1 MRRSARLA
9 FEVPDSA
16 KNLCAVMK
24 LCAASKSEI
33 ASVKR
38 TQKTQRA
45 GAQFAQQLRASLDS
59 AMISVLAS
67 LSTALR
73 FRLPRAVLFDADGT
87 LLNSLPAHVE
97 FCRTLNDERALGLAL
112 PASSDLAASRKI
124 TGAPMAQFFLNA
136 GFPDDVVPACVA
148 EYEAR
153 FAAECPVVPYDGV
166 DTLLRRVRDEIGAA
180 AIVTSNTAVNVRR
193 GLGPNLGADLE
204 IFGIDNGPTTKREAI
219 ALALDRLGV
228 AAPDDATY
236 VGDTRSDFAAATAC
250 GLRFVGVDYGFE
262 ALRGAVDAPVAADV
276 DELCALLCG
285 PDR

>member
-1 MRRSARLA
+1 MLHI
-9 FEVPDSA
+9 V
-16 KNLCAVMK
+16 
-24 LCAASKSEI
+24 ASI
-33 ASVKR
+33 A
-38 TQKTQRA
+38 
-45 GAQFAQQLRASLDS
+45 
-59 AMISVLAS
+59 
-67 LSTALR
+67 TAIR
-73 FRLPRAVLFDADGT
+73 FRLPRCVLFDADGT
-87 LLNSLPAHVE
+87 LLNSLPAHVD
-97 FCRTLNDERALGLAL
+97 FCRTLNDERGLGLAL
-112 PASSDLAASRKI
+112 PLSSDLVASRKI

-153 FAAECPVVPYDGV
+153 FAAECPVLPYDGV

-236 VGDTRSDFAAATAC
+236 VGDTRSDFEAATAC